1 MGTTGYEQ
9 KSGAVNDLFNAGQTQ
24 RNNVMATT
32 GALQDAYNLKMKP
45 FMDQI
50 DLGQYRKDGSW
61 SNIDRLMQVAQGLG
75 DLGGTTTTK
84 GTNTM
89 SGTDTQQGPSKL
101 GGAIGG
107 ALGGYTSLGPLGGLL
122 GGLGGFFG

>member
-1 MGTTGYEQ
+1 MLLKFRVPGDGRGAGARTPATGDCSPCGEQ

-45 FMDQI
+45 FMDQM

-75 DLGGTTTTK
+75 AAPRESSPTHD
-84 GTNTM
+84 
-89 SGTDTQQGPSKL
+89 D
-101 GGAIGG
+101 
-107 ALGGYTSLGPLGGLL
+107 
-122 GGLGGFFG
+122 